1 MRQLTDHVL
10 ALLTEYN
17 YDLRLAKQFIYDPRE
32 ELDNMQGSED
42 IADDSS
48 IEVIKG
54 LYHRYP
60 SKVLVF
66 PTEACFG
73 DCRFCFRKH
82 IRKDTALSDDEFN
95 RIVEY
100 ITSTPTVDEVI
111 FSGGDPMVIENKK
124 LFEMIDK
131 IRAIPTVH
139 IIRIHTRV
147 LTYAPERIDN
157 EFIEYIKL
165 NQPIF
170 LVFHINSVLELSK
183 IAREKATGLI
193 QNGILCFSQ
202 TALLH
207 EINDTTKDLKDLF
220 EELIRIRIK
229 PYYLF
234 HPDMVKG
241 NDHFYVSIE
250 KGVSLYKSLFN
261 HISGLAMPIYLL
273 NIPGGGGH
281 CIMDLNN
288 LYRDK
293 DGFFHVIDWENK
305 AHIFKEPTL

>member
-1 MRQLTDHVL
+1 MRQLSNHVL
-10 ALLTEYN
+10 ELLKEHKN
-17 YDLRLAKQFIYDPRE
+17 DVRLAKQFLYDPRE
-32 ELDNMQGSED
+32 ELDNMKGSED
-42 IADDSS
+42 VSNDSS

-82 IRKDTALSDDEFN
+82 IRKDTVLSDEEFK
-95 RIVEY
+95 RVADY
-100 ITSTPTVDEVI
+100 ITATPTIDEVI
-111 FSGGDPMVIENKK
+111 FSGGDPMVIGNKK
-124 LFEMIDK
+124 LFEMIEM
-131 IRAIPTVH
+131 IRSIKTVR

-147 LTYAPERIDN
+147 LTYAPNRIDD
-157 EFIEYIKL
+157 EFIEFIKKQ
-165 NQPIF
+165 QPLF
-170 LVFHINSVLELSK
+170 MVFHVNSALELSQM
-183 IAREKATGLI
+183 ARDKANKLAD
-193 QNGILCFSQ
+193 NGILCFSQ

-207 EINDTTKDLKDLF
+207 EINDSTEDLKNLF
-220 EELIRIRIK
+220 EELIKIRIK

-250 KGVSLYKSLFN
+250 KGVSIYNSLFN

-288 LYRDK
+288 IQRD
-293 DGFFHVIDWENK
+293 DYGYYHVIDWENIS
-305 AHIFKEPTL
+305 HIFKESE